1 MSLRDVLGA
10 VPYDFVYP
18 SHSCGVRS
26 KNERVYAGSP
36 VLLFVDLGAS
46 GTSPSLCGDPKG
58 ETYETVSPLVL

>member
-1 MSLRDVLGA
+1 MGRLGRRPLRFCLSLA
-10 VPYDFVYP
+10 
-18 SHSCGVRS
+18 SAGVRS